1 MIIDIITQITLYFEF
16 KEYNDLIEEIN
27 NYLEENGSDFNDTL
41 EIIQEELFSTEKQI
55 SPYTM
60 MSTLSFK
67 YAGEFFK
74 DIKEDIEEIDNDDY
88 PLLCNLLI
96 TIANSI

>member
-1 MIIDIITQITLYFEF
+1 MIIDITTQISLYFEL
-16 KEYNDLIEEIN
+16 KEYNELLQEIE
-27 NYLEENGSDFNDTL
+27 NYLEDNDTDFNETL
-41 EIIQEELFSTEKQI
+41 SVIWDDLISNDRQI

-67 YAGEFFK
+67 YAGEVFK
-74 DIKEDIEEIDNDDY
+74 DIKEDIEEVDNEIY

>member
-16 KEYNDLIEEIN
+16 KEYRDLIDEID
-27 NYLEENGSDFNDTL
+27 NYLEENDSDFNGTL
-41 EIIQEELFSTEKQI
+41 EIIQEELFSNGKQI

-60 MSTLSFK
+60 MSNLSFK

-74 DIKEDIEEIDNDDY
+74 DIKEDIEEVDNEIY

>member
-1 MIIDIITQITLYFEF
+1 MIIDITTQISLYFEL
-16 KEYNDLIEEIN
+16 KEYNELLQEIE
-27 NYLEENGSDFNDTL
+27 NYLEDNDTDFNETL
-41 EIIQEELFSTEKQI
+41 SVIWDDLISNDRQI

-74 DIKEDIEEIDNDDY
+74 DIKEDIEEGCNEKY
-88 PLLCNLLI
+88 SLFFNLLI
-96 TIANSI
+96 KKTNNI

>member
-1 MIIDIITQITLYFEF
+1 MIIDITTQISLYFEL
-16 KEYNDLIEEIN
+16 KEYNELLQEIE
-27 NYLEENGSDFNDTL
+27 NYLEDNDTDFNETL
-41 EIIQEELFSTEKQI
+41 SVIWDDLISNDRQI

-74 DIKEDIEEIDNDDY
+74 DIKEDIEEVDNEIY